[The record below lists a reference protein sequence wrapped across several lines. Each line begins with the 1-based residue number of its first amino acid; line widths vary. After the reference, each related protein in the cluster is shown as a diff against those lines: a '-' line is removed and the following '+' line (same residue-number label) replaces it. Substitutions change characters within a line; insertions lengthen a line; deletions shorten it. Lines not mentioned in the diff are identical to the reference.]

1 MRNLF
6 PPIIK
11 QIDERGKRMAKQKD
25 GRYRAK
31 ITVGTDASGKSI
43 VKYVSGRTKK
53 ELEAAKA
60 AAREK
65 YITGANAAP
74 EGVLFER
81 YALTWYEVYKQPHI
95 GVSAQMSYRTALYK
109 HIFPALRARGGNL
122 QGI

>member
-1 MRNLF
+1 
-6 PPIIK
+6 
-11 QIDERGKRMAKQKD
+11 MAKQKD

-31 ITVGTDASGKSI
+31 ITVGTDASGESI

-65 YITGANAAP
+65 YVTDANAVP
-74 EGVLFER
+74 EGILFDR

-95 GVSAQMSYRTALYK
+95 GVSAQMSYRTALQK
-109 HIFPALRARGGNL
+109 HIFPALRAWGVSK
-122 QGI
+122 GI

>member
-1 MRNLF
+1 
-6 PPIIK
+6 
-11 QIDERGKRMAKQKD
+11 MAKQKD

-65 YITGANAAP
+65 YVTGANAVP
-74 EGVLFER
+74 EGIL
-81 YALTWYEVYKQPHI
+81 LTDT
-95 GVSAQMSYRTALYK
+95 R
-109 HIFPALRARGGNL
+109 
-122 QGI
+122 

>member
-1 MRNLF
+1 
-6 PPIIK
+6 
-11 QIDERGKRMAKQKD
+11 MAKQKD

-31 ITVGTDASGKSI
+31 ITVGTDASGKNI

-60 AAREK
+60 AARGK

-95 GVSAQMSYRTALYK
+95 GVSAQMSYRTALQK

-122 QGI
+122 